1 MKLPKLPKVSVNKL
15 DVDAFLEPLALV
27 GFFIMMDSTK
37 PEEVQDA
44 LMRSL
49 LCAVHEV
56 GGNDMLDEY
65 KKHHE
70 KLQDEFDEFDKA
82 ITGLTEELKNV
93 HDS

>member
-27 GFFIMMDSTK
+27 GFSIMMDSTK
-37 PEEVQDA
+37 PEEVKDA

-49 LCAVHEV
+49 LRSVHEV

-65 KKHHE
+65 KKHHA
-70 KLQDEFDEFDKA
+70 KLLDEFNEFDESMKR
-82 ITGLTEELKNV
+82 LTEELKNV